1 MMNGRERG
9 EKRHRGVLLVISG
22 PSGVGK
28 GTICR
33 ELKRIYPDVV
43 YSVSATTRSP
53 RPGEVNGRDYFFYT
67 EEKFKDLIAK
77 DAFLEWAKVFDNY
90 YGTPKDFVDATLRR
104 GQDCILEIDIQGAL
118 QVKKKESLGVF
129 IFIMPP
135 SKEELLRRIKGRG
148 TEKAEQIKVRMNK
161 VEWELEQADN
171 YDYVVVNDMINTA
184 AEEIKRIIL
193 EEKGRIAGDISC
205 SAENT
210 SC

>member
-90 YGTPKDFVDATLRR
+90 YGTPKDFVDATLRH
-104 GQDCILEIDIQGAL
+104 GQDCILEIDVQGAL
-118 QVKKKESLGVF
+118 QVKKKEPLGVF

-161 VEWELEQADN
+161 VEWELEQAGN

-184 AEEIKRIIL
+184 AEEIKKIISV
-193 EEKGRIAGDISC
+193 EKGRVAGEISC
-205 SAENT
+205 SADNR